1 MTAIHNGR
9 KPSDQSV
16 TQMAMLFA
24 GIKNSIESLI
34 DLDKVKGQAKYDA
47 MFKIRKNIA
56 DFREYRNHNDL
67 RFSREHESI
76 LASMDSL
83 CATVEEAL
91 DKESKTY
98 LI

>member
-1 MTAIHNGR
+1 MTVIHHSR

-16 TQMAMLFA
+16 KQMATLFS
-24 GIKNSIESLI
+24 GVKESIEKLL
-34 DLDKVKGQAKYDA
+34 DLEKLEGSSKYDA
-47 MFKIRKNIA
+47 MFKIRKNIS

-91 DKESKTY
+91 ARESKTY